1 MKTHLLLKVML
12 MAGLL
17 LAGACTPTGQ
27 EEGEYTLSSDKTSV
41 NINEEVT
48 FTVKS
53 EEGRDVTS
61 EWNFSDDTGIREGNR
76 FGWSEP
82 GTYTVTAVAKTNP
95 ALKAAN
101 TVTVTVSETEVTYTI
116 SCDKTEVK
124 VNEEVTFTVTSSA
137 GEDVT
142 EAWNL
147 CDESMCRVGNKFGWS
162 EPGTHT
168 VTAHSKAN
176 PEIEA
181 ENTITIEVSGSVYK
195 LYADQDVV
203 YVLDEVTFHVK
214 EIIDGVEQEEDA
226 YGFEAGIKGGERF
239 SQFGAMANVFP
250 EAGVY
255 TVDAVKYDFK
265 GAKIPWR

>member
-1 MKTHLLLKVML
+1 MKTRLLLKVML

-101 TVTVTVSETEVTYTI
+101 TVTVTVSETEVTA
-116 SCDKTEVK
+116 
-124 VNEEVTFTVTSSA
+124 F
-137 GEDVT
+137 
-142 EAWNL
+142 W
-147 CDESMCRVGNKFGWS
+147 
-162 EPGTHT
+162 
-168 VTAHSKAN
+168 
-176 PEIEA
+176 
-181 ENTITIEVSGSVYK
+181 
-195 LYADQDVV
+195 
-203 YVLDEVTFHVK
+203 
-214 EIIDGVEQEEDA
+214 
-226 YGFEAGIKGGERF
+226 
-239 SQFGAMANVFP
+239 
-250 EAGVY
+250 
-255 TVDAVKYDFK
+255 
-265 GAKIPWR
+265 

>member
-82 GTYTVTAVAKTNP
+82 GTYTVTAVP
-95 ALKAAN
+95 DIL
-101 TVTVTVSETEVTYTI
+101 
-116 SCDKTEVK
+116 
-124 VNEEVTFTVTSSA
+124 
-137 GEDVT
+137 
-142 EAWNL
+142 
-147 CDESMCRVGNKFGWS
+147 
-162 EPGTHT
+162 
-168 VTAHSKAN
+168 TA
-176 PEIEA
+176 
-181 ENTITIEVSGSVYK
+181 
-195 LYADQDVV
+195 
-203 YVLDEVTFHVK
+203 
-214 EIIDGVEQEEDA
+214 VE
-226 YGFEAGIKGGERF
+226 G
-239 SQFGAMANVFP
+239 
-250 EAGVY
+250 
-255 TVDAVKYDFK
+255 
-265 GAKIPWR
+265 

>member
-82 GTYTVTAVAKTNP
+82 GTYTVTAVANTNP

-101 TVTVTVSETEVTYTI
+101 TVTVTVRETEVTYTI

-142 EAWNL
+142 DAWNL

-181 ENTITIEVSGSVYK
+181 GNTITIEVSGSVYK

-226 YGFEAGIKGGERF
+226 YGFEAGIK
-239 SQFGAMANVFP
+239 
-250 EAGVY
+250 
-255 TVDAVKYDFK
+255 
-265 GAKIPWR
+265 